1 MHRTQQMNVKV
12 NIRSDRERKQEN
24 KLTRYVCTLFSAE
37 GWYLCLY
44 PLETI
49 VSIDGRDALD
59 RGLMWCSIFDAT

>member
-1 MHRTQQMNVKV
+1 MNVKV

-49 VSIDGRDALD
+49 VSMGMGVKLLIAKN
-59 RGLMWCSIFDAT
+59 AYVV